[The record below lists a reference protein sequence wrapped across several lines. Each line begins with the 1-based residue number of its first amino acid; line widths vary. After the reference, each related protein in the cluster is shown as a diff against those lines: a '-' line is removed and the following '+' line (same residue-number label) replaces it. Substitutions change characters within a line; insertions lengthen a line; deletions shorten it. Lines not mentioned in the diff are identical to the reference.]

1 MIAMNFQKKE
11 LLVLFSQALELKR
24 VLKQAV
30 VLTSSVVL
38 LACSSAPPTPEWKLQ
53 ARDATERATAAYLS
67 GQSRVAQAEWLKA
80 KQEARRTAQPEQVA
94 RVILAQCALRLA
106 SLEMSE
112 GVCEELTPLVPDLS
126 PSLQAYHRYLQGQV
140 TAADLPLLP
149 PAHQAVAQRLLA
161 QTEVTAVIQAMP
173 DPVSKLVAAAVALR
187 STQAQPSLL
196 VLGVDTASQQG
207 WSRPVLAWL
216 GAYKRWAEQT
226 GQTQLAEQ
234 LQRRIDVVLKP

>member
-11 LLVLFSQALELKR
+11 LLALFFKRLEPKR

-30 VLTSSVVL
+30 VLTSSAVL

-106 SLEMSE
+106 SLDM
-112 GVCEELTPLVPDLS
+112 GACEELTPLVPDLS
-126 PSLQAYHRYLQGQV
+126 PSLQAYHRYLQGQH

-173 DPVSKLVAAAVALR
+173 DPVSKLVAAAVALQ
-187 STQAQPSLL
+187 STQAKPGLL
-196 VLGVDTASQQG
+196 ALGVDTASQQG

-216 GAYKRWAEQT
+216 GAYKLWAEQAGHT
-226 GQTQLAEQ
+226 SLAEQ
-234 LQRRIDVVLKP
+234 LQRRMDVVLK